1 MRILGLG
8 FRCVCMYVYAV
19 DVYVC
24 MYALYMCVEVCMYT
38 NRDMNTVIIITAN

>member
-1 MRILGLG
+1 
-8 FRCVCMYVYAV
+8 
-19 DVYVC
+19 VYVC